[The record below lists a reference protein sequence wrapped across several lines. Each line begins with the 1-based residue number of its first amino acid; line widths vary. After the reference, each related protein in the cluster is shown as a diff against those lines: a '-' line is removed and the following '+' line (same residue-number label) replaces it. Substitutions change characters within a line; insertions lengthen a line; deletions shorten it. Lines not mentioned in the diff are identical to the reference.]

1 MLETRE
7 SALDGLFKLIDS
19 DGSGTLEL
27 KELKRMIKLVS
38 PQKSDE
44 EIGKAFRALDDSKDG
59 KLQKKEFVTHYL
71 KEYEK
76 DTDVHFH
83 KRIEHLKRYLV
94 RKPVLGKVFDKFDG
108 DKSGSLDR
116 GEIYRMV
123 KLNRPHLTND
133 DVTSLMKEMDIDH
146 DKKISK
152 DEFVT
157 YYFQVFNDASDKE
170 FEARIEATFKGRRQ
184 VKLEQLFNMYDLD
197 ASGFLDVNEFMHF
210 LTRNG
215 RDTIA
220 ADDAIKVIGK
230 VDKSHDHKIQFDEW
244 MEYMSHIFAKMD
256 DDHFNDTYK
265 KLVHYAQNP
274 VDSKDKKKRD
284 EKKAS
289 EKKDDKKADSKDSSK
304 DASSAS
310 ASSSASSSSSSSSAT
325 ATASK

>member
-1 MLETRE
+1 MSVDQESAAMLETRTA
-7 SALDGLFKLIDS
+7 ALEGLFKLIDT
-19 DGSGTLEL
+19 DGSGTIEQ

-38 PQKSDE
+38 PQKTDE
-44 EIGKAFRALDDSKDG
+44 EIAKAFRALDDSKDG
-59 KLQKKEFVTHYL
+59 KLQKKEFVSHYL

-76 DTDVHFH
+76 DSDTHFH
-83 KRIEHLKRYLV
+83 KRIEHLKKYLV

-108 DKSGSLDR
+108 DRSGTLDR

-123 KLNRPHLTND
+123 KLNRPHLTNE

-157 YYFQVFNDASDKE
+157 YYFKECEDMSDKE
-170 FEARIEATFKGRRQ
+170 FEARIESTFKGRRQ

-215 RDTIA
+215 RDTISS
-220 ADDAIKVIGK
+220 DDAIKVIGK

-244 MEYMSHIFAKMD
+244 MDYMSHIFSKMD
-256 DDHFNDTYK
+256 DDHFNVTIG
-265 KLVHYAQNP
+265 KLTHYAQNP
-274 VDSKDKKKRD
+274 VDSKDRKKKED
-284 EKKAS
+284 KKKEDTKKEDA
-289 EKKDDKKADSKDSSK
+289 KKDDKKKDDEKK
-304 DASSAS
+304 D
-310 ASSSASSSSSSSSAT
+310 
-325 ATASK
+325 K

>member
-1 MLETRE
+1 VDQESAAMLETRTA
-7 SALDGLFKLIDS
+7 ALDGLFKLIDV
-19 DGSGTLEL
+19 DNSGTIEQ

-44 EIGKAFRALDDSKDG
+44 EISKAFRALDDSKDG

-76 DTDVHFH
+76 DSDTHFH
-83 KRIEHLKRYLV
+83 KRIEHLKKFLI
-94 RKPVLGKVFDKFDG
+94 RKPVLAKVFEKFDG
-108 DKSGSLDR
+108 DKSGTLDR

-133 DVTSLMKEMDIDH
+133 DVTSLMTDMDIDH

-157 YYFQVFNDASDKE
+157 YYFKECEDLSEKE
-170 FEARIEATFKGRRQ
+170 FDARIESTFKGRRQ

-197 ASGFLDVNEFMHF
+197 ASGTLDVNEFMHF

-244 MEYMSHIFAKMD
+244 MDYMSHIFAKMD
-256 DDHFNDTYK
+256 DDHFNATYK

-274 VDSKDKKKRD
+274 VDSKDRKKKDDTKKDDTKKDAKKDDTKKDAKKDD
-284 EKKAS
+284 EKK
-289 EKKDDKKADSKDSSK
+289 DK
-304 DASSAS
+304 
-310 ASSSASSSSSSSSAT
+310 
-325 ATASK
+325 